1 MAWSRRVWRAL
12 GKDPKVNPSWLM
24 PFRRSIAPVSSRAFT
39 ARSTETSPQITSLTL
54 LPEPPKSSP
63 TVPLNDA
70 PDLLPRAILTKMG
83 PPERMLLAGDGCN
96 IPVLKEGDAIHTKE
110 MEVLKGESVILRP
123 PREPDVEA
131 VYSWDRDP
139 ELAAWN
145 GRSPIAI
152 SLSAARRDYLA
163 RWEDPSVKTFIIEAR
178 GEPIGMAT
186 LYDFRHDGC
195 ELGIKI
201 GPGNLRGR
209 GYATEAVTLLV
220 DYVFHTLGLA
230 AVRGSTLAHN
240 DRMQRVFE
248 KNGFVRTG
256 DGSLLSR
263 YDNRRYTEL
272 FYEHRQEDH
281 KP

>member
-1 MAWSRRVWRAL
+1 M
-12 GKDPKVNPSWLM
+12 
-24 PFRRSIAPVSSRAFT
+24 
-39 ARSTETSPQITSLTL
+39 ETSPHITSLNL
-54 LPEPPKSSP
+54 LLEPPKSSP

-70 PDLLPRAILTKMG
+70 PDLLLQTILANMYTA
-83 PPERMLLAGDGCN
+83 ERMPLAGDGCN
-96 IPVLKEGDAIHTKE
+96 ILYLERGDTIHIE
-110 MEVLKGESVILRP
+110 EVQALQGESVILRP
-123 PREPDVEA
+123 PRESDVEV
-131 VYSWDRDP
+131 VYAWDRDP

-145 GRSPIAI
+145 GRSPISI

-163 RWEDPSVKTFIIEAR
+163 RWDDPSVKTFIIEAR

-186 LYDFRHDGC
+186 LYDFRRDGC

-209 GYATEAVTLLV
+209 GYATEAVTLLI
-220 DYVFHTLGLA
+220 DYVFDTLGLA

-248 KNGFVRTG
+248 KNGFVRVG

-272 FYEHRQEDH
+272 FYERRQDAH

>member
-1 MAWSRRVWRAL
+1 MA
-12 GKDPKVNPSWLM
+12 
-24 PFRRSIAPVSSRAFT
+24 
-39 ARSTETSPQITSLTL
+39 SLTL
-54 LPEPPKSSP
+54 LPEPPKNSP

-70 PDLLPRAILTKMG
+70 PDLLLWAILTNMTS
-83 PPERMLLAGDGCN
+83 PERMLRTGHGYN
-96 IPVLKEGDAIHTKE
+96 ILVSERGATIYTEEERALR
-110 MEVLKGESVILRP
+110 GESVTLRP
-123 PREPDVEA
+123 PRASDVEA

-145 GRSPIAI
+145 GRSPISV

-163 RWEDPSVKTFIIEAR
+163 RWEDPGVKTFIIEAA
-178 GEPIGMAT
+178 GDPIGMAT
-186 LYDFRHDGC
+186 LYDFRQDGC

-209 GYATEAVTLLV
+209 GYASEAVTLLL
-220 DYVFHTLGLA
+220 DYVFETLGLG

-248 KNGFVRTG
+248 KHGFAQIG

-272 FYEHRQEDH
+272 FYERRRDD
-281 KP
+281 

>member
-1 MAWSRRVWRAL
+1 
-12 GKDPKVNPSWLM
+12 VNPSWLM
-24 PFRRSIAPVSSRAFT
+24 PFRRCIARVSSNVFT
-39 ARSTETSPQITSLTL
+39 ARSMETSPQISSLTL
-54 LPEPPKSSP
+54 LLEPPKSSP

-70 PDLLPRAILTKMG
+70 PDLLLSAILTNVYTS
-83 PPERMLLAGDGCN
+83 ERMPRTGDGCN
-96 IPVLKEGDAIHTKE
+96 ILYLERGDTIRIEEAQT
-110 MEVLKGESVILRP
+110 LQGESVTLRP
-123 PREPDVEA
+123 PRETDVDV

-145 GRSPIAI
+145 GRSPISI

-186 LYDFRHDGC
+186 LYDFRRDGC

-209 GYATEAVTLLV
+209 GYATEAVTLLI
-220 DYVFHTLGLA
+220 DYVFDTLGLST
-230 AVRGSTLAHN
+230 VRGSTLAHN

-248 KNGFVRTG
+248 KNGFVQTG

-272 FYEHRQEDH
+272 FYERRRDDH
-281 KP
+281 

>member
-1 MAWSRRVWRAL
+1 MDW
-12 GKDPKVNPSWLM
+12 
-24 PFRRSIAPVSSRAFT
+24 
-39 ARSTETSPQITSLTL
+39 
-54 LPEPPKSSP
+54 
-63 TVPLNDA
+63 
-70 PDLLPRAILTKMG
+70 
-83 PPERMLLAGDGCN
+83 PERMPRAGNGCN
-96 IPVLKEGDAIHTKE
+96 ISVRERGATIHTEEAKT
-110 MEVLKGESVILRP
+110 LQGESVILRP
-123 PREPDVEA
+123 PRESDVDV

-145 GRSPIAI
+145 GRSPISI

-163 RWEDPSVKTFIIEAR
+163 RWEDPSVKTFIIEA
-178 GEPIGMAT
+178 GGDPIGMAT
-186 LYDFRHDGC
+186 LYDFRRDGC

-209 GYATEAVTLLV
+209 GYATEAVTLLL
-220 DYVFHTLGLA
+220 DYVFDTLGLS

-248 KNGFVRTG
+248 KNGFVQVG

-272 FYEHRQEDH
+272 FYERTQEDQQ
-281 KP
+281 P